1 MFKVGMNRKL
11 FVFIISEGYWLL
23 VRVSNEIILI
33 EVDN

>member
-11 FVFIISEGYWLL
+11 FVFIISVGYSLL